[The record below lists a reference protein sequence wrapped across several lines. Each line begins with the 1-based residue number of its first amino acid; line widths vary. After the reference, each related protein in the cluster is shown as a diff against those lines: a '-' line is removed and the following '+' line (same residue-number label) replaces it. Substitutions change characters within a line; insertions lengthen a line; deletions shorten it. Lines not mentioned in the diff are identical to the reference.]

1 MNRVLF
7 WRFICHLIA
16 AVALVSAALFFVFHE
31 DKALASLL
39 VLVAV
44 ILCRVLI
51 LNVAYGYFGRDDE
64 EPPPP

>member
-7 WRFICHLIA
+7 WRFICHAIA
-16 AVALVSAALFFVFHE
+16 AAALLSAALFFVFHD
-31 DKALASLL
+31 DKALAVLL

-51 LNVAYGYFGRDDE
+51 LNVAYGYFGEDDE
-64 EPPPP
+64 PRPPA